1 MAIIRVSREAIGLGA
16 VRKGIVVRNHQKSR
30 AVGLLLCCLT
40 TACAVE
46 PVPLT
51 PEARAERAVTDL
63 NQIKAMEYVP
73 NGPITLHQ
81 AMARAV
87 TFNLQRRVKEIERE
101 IEDAELRTSSFDM
114 LPSLDLDSARNR
126 DDQQLS
132 SSDDRIT
139 NTASAGFTWNILDLG
154 VSYARAKQQSNEV
167 LIARENERKALQDII
182 RQVRTAYWRA
192 AGAERLMRGVQAS
205 ARHIKIA
212 MRESRAMERSG
223 ANDVIKS
230 VAYRREIVE
239 SVRQALSIQRE
250 MREARTELAE
260 LLNIRPG
267 TPFELATTTL
277 ASTMP
282 SLPMSL
288 VEMEKHAL
296 DNRPELRVE
305 DYNERISEWQ
315 AREAMFDMLPGAK
328 LSASSN
334 YSSDGF
340 NLSPNWIS
348 TGFQLGMNIF
358 NLFSGAGRIKE
369 ADKRGELARRQRLAV
384 TLAVMTQ
391 THMAY
396 IQFRNASQ
404 QMRLSREVAR
414 ADRRLA
420 LLVASDS
427 DFVNT
432 DYFEAV
438 RIATRQLQSETDE
451 HQAQV
456 ALISAHSEMMHAI
469 GLDVFP
475 DQARFGDVEA
485 LAAGIQRIT
494 AKWETGKEIEL
505 PSETPLDLLVNAML
519 QGGEAAPAL
528 GGKPAQPRKQRRK
541 KAPMFEVRA
550 DDPEESLSDLPQS
563 FSAIVT
569 ASGGPSRQLAVL
581 SPNDDLHEGEGE
593 PGLRDGGDGESSP
606 EQEAL
611 IASQQEKQKFVV
623 QLAVFRS
630 ESKARRFRRSVT
642 EPEEAAL
649 HGVDVRVAE
658 RPTRKGETL
667 HYVETAAVADW
678 ATARDLCATLKTFGQ
693 NCIPATR

>member
-1 MAIIRVSREAIGLGA
+1 MFKKAQKSYVGA
-16 VRKGIVVRNHQKSR
+16 VT
-30 AVGLLLCCLT
+30 LCCMI
-40 TACAVE
+40 AGCAVE
-46 PVPLT
+46 PMPLT
-51 PEARAERAVTDL
+51 PEARTERAVTDL
-63 NQIKAMEYVP
+63 KRIKAMEYVP
-73 NGPITLHQ
+73 NGPITLHH
-81 AMARAV
+81 AMARAI

-101 IEDAELRTSSFDM
+101 IEDAELKTKSFDM
-114 LPSLDLDSARNR
+114 LPSLDLNSARNR

-132 SSDDRIT
+132 NSDDRIT

-192 AGAERLMRGVQAS
+192 AGAERLMKGVHAS
-205 ARHIKIA
+205 ARQIKIA

-223 ANDVIKS
+223 ANDAIKS

-239 SVRQALSIQRE
+239 SVRQALTIQRE
-250 MREARTELAE
+250 LREARTELAE

-267 TPFELATTTL
+267 TAFELATTTL

-369 ADKRGELARRQRLAV
+369 ADNRGELARRQRLAV

-451 HQAQV
+451 HQAQLE
-456 ALISAHSEMMHAI
+456 LISAHSEMMHAI

-475 DQARFGDVEA
+475 DNVRLDDLDA
-485 LAAGIQRIT
+485 LAAGIHRIT
-494 AKWETGKEIEL
+494 AQWETSAEIEL

-519 QGGEAAPAL
+519 QGGEAAPA
-528 GGKPAQPRKQRRK
+528 QRRK
-541 KAPMFEVRA
+541 PVQRGKKAPIFEVRG
-550 DDPEESLSDLPQS
+550 DDSEKSSPDLPQE

-569 ASGGPSRQLAVL
+569 ASGGPAQQQAVPL
-581 SPNDDLHEGEGE
+581 LNDDLPDEGGE
-593 PGLRDGGDGESSP
+593 PALRDGGDGEVSP
-606 EQEAL
+606 EHEAL
-611 IASQQEKQKFVV
+611 IVSQQEKQKFVV

-630 ESKARRFRRSVT
+630 ESKARQFRRSLT
-642 EPEEAAL
+642 EPEEATL

-658 RPTRKGETL
+658 RPTSQGETL

-678 ATARDLCATLKTFGQ
+678 TTARDLCATLKSFGQ